1 MAVQSNGAKES
12 GPGYSLLIG
21 NSQGVPMS
29 EQQKE
34 QQKPESP
41 TERPPSDPDQHQEGA
56 READPTTPGEKS
68 PPNEEK
74 GSDA

>member
-1 MAVQSNGAKES
+1 
-12 GPGYSLLIG
+12 
-21 NSQGVPMS
+21 MS
-29 EQQKE
+29 EQQQE
-34 QQKPESP
+34 QQTPESP

-56 READPTTPGEKS
+56 PEADPTTPGVKS